1 MKLFNSLTNRK
12 LFLGEKPYCCLICNR
27 AFNQRVVLREHIR
40 SHHSAPDPQ
49 NGTTLTPY
57 YCSLCGDLFA
67 VSQDLTHHLIE
78 HSDQSTAAKRVQP
91 TGPRKYKR
99 RRKLSEDVPSTS
111 SSAIMEVKFTPRTKA
126 IKQEPIDSP
135 PTSPPN
141 KKGLLTMSFS
151 QFDAPK
157 KIVEFELPD
166 EIFETVSRD
175 RKEQKKAPASILGG
189 TSTRPRMIF
198 TEKTRVPV
206 FDGKRK
212 SRTMIQKQILGGSK
226 RNNNNN
232 NKKSSS
238 FTKSREFVMAKKR
251 KENTQ
256 VEPEEEDGGNG
267 SETCSNEDDPNEDVL
282 KVLLKRERK
291 LSEKF
296 TVDLVNDLHEILR
309 SPLKLSE
316 KIIQDDEEEIE
327 IDEEDILEG
336 SPSSSVRRSVRQTPS
351 RYGSNRKAENK
362 RNHIVLDDDDDVLML
377 EEDIIVK
384 EEEIFDGQ
392 TCQICGDT
400 FESREQL
407 LSHVPIHI

>member
-1 MKLFNSLTNRK
+1 
-12 LFLGEKPYCCLICNR
+12 
-27 AFNQRVVLREHIR
+27 
-40 SHHSAPDPQ
+40 
-49 NGTTLTPY
+49 
-57 YCSLCGDLFA
+57 

-111 SSAIMEVKFTPRTKA
+111 SSAIMDIKFTPRTKA

-135 PTSPPN
+135 PTSPN
-141 KKGLLTMSFS
+141 KKGLLTMSFAL
-151 QFDAPK
+151 FDAPK

-166 EIFETVSRD
+166 EIFETVSRE
-175 RKEQKKAPASILGG
+175 RKEQKKVTNVPSTSSILGG

-198 TEKTRVPV
+198 TEKTRVPI

-226 RNNNNN
+226 RNN
-232 NKKSSS
+232 KRSSN

-251 KENTQ
+251 KEDTQ
-256 VEPEEEDGGNG
+256 VDQEEGNG
-267 SETCSNEDDPNEDVL
+267 SETCSNEDEDVL

-309 SPLKLSE
+309 SPLKLTE

-327 IDEEDILEG
+327 IDQEDILES
-336 SPSSSVRRSVRQTPS
+336 SPSSSVRRSVRKTPS
-351 RYGSNRKAENK
+351 RYGSNRKVENK
-362 RNHIVLDDDDDVLML
+362 RIHIELDDDVLML
-377 EEDIIVK
+377 EEEEEDIIVK
-384 EEEIFDGQ
+384 EEIFDGQ